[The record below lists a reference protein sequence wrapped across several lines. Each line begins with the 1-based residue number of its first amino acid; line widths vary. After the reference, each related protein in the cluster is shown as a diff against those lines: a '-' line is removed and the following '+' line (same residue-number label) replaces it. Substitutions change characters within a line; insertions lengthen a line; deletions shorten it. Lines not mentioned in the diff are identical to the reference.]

1 MTGAHSKTGNSPGAS
16 LRDGIAACAKARR
29 TMLVPGVADALSA
42 RIIADLGFEAV
53 YVTGAGITN
62 MDLGL
67 PDLGFLSLP
76 QLAEHTAAIRD
87 AVTLPDILNLDSA
100 THSTFITPYSS
111 WNARANAIQIEDQ
124 ASPKRCGHFEGKDMI
139 SVTPSRPSIAP
150 WAQKVFRVPFSRVE
164 TVCGISGAGLD

>member
-1 MTGAHSKTGNSPGAS
+1 
-16 LRDGIAACAKARR
+16 
-29 TMLVPGVADALSA
+29 MLVPGVANALSA
-42 RIIADLGFEAV
+42 RIVADLGFEAV
-53 YVTGAGITN
+53 YVTGAGVTN

-111 WNARANAIQIEDQ
+111 WNARAPTQFKSKTRLLQSDVAI
-124 ASPKRCGHFEGKDMI
+124 
-139 SVTPSRPSIAP
+139 SRARI
-150 WAQKVFRVPFSRVE
+150 
-164 TVCGISGAGLD
+164 